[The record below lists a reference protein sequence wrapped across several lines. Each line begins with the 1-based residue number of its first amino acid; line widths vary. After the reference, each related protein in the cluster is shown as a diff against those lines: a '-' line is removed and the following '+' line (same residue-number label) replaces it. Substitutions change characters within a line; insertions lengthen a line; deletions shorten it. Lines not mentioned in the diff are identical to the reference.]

1 MLVVK
6 RSVLSW
12 TDSMLPVTLVATVV
26 LLVKPPLLVQ
36 VLQAMLFP
44 VEPDSEMAYT
54 QTAREEVFSKAT
66 LFSRL
71 SSSLLQVIVEP
82 WVSSP
87 EPFHMPY
94 RQVTTSSVR
103 SASNSSWM
111 ARAIL
116 LLVATGSA
124 AIVSHSTSLVK
135 PEW

>member
-12 TDSMLPVTLVATVV
+12 TDSILPVRLWDSVV

-36 VLQAMLFP
+36 VRQAMLLP

-54 QTAREEVFSKAT
+54 QTAREELFSKAT

-82 WVSSP
+82 WVSNP

-94 RQVTTSSVR
+94 RQVTTSSVV
-103 SASNSSWM
+103 SESNSSWM

-116 LLVATGSA
+116 LLVETGSA
-124 AIVSHSTSLVK
+124 AMVSHSTSLVK
-135 PEW
+135 PE